1 MICLYLKYFQIEKK
15 AFGQDEKKVG
25 LQYNIRTFLD
35 AEMKSSHTGEIILE
49 SGIFFINSTE
59 QEHKKKTTAG

>member
-15 AFGQDEKKVG
+15 AFRQDEKKVG

-49 SGIFFINSTE
+49 SGIFL
-59 QEHKKKTTAG
+59 